1 MILRNQIALRTPGLA
16 AAVIGTPGEG
26 NTSEADGEQ
35 FEPLVCIA
43 NIGPK
48 QRRQRLVFGV
58 SAFAVSLVTLA
69 LMAIFRLDMW
79 WRLLLFVP
87 FQLAASG
94 YYQARDHT

>member
-1 MILRNQIALRTPGLA
+1 MLFPNQRVQRASGLA
-16 AAVIGTPGEG
+16 AAAIGTPAEG
-26 NTSEADGEQ
+26 TTAEPDGEQ

-48 QRRQRLVFGV
+48 QRRQRLVFGI
-58 SAFAVSLVTLA
+58 SAFAVSLAILG
-69 LMAIFRLDMW
+69 LMAVFRVDVW

>member
-1 MILRNQIALRTPGLA
+1 MFLRNQRVLRVSGLA

-26 NTSEADGEQ
+26 NKLEPDGGQ
-35 FEPLVCIA
+35 FEPQVCIA